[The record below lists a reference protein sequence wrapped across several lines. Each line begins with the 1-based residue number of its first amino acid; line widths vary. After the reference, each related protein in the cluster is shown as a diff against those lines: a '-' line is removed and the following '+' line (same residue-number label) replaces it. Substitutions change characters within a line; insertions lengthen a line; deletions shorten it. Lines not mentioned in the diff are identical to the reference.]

1 VYWQPPLHAASLFVA
16 AGLAV
21 WAGMVARTRPSVP
34 GSAAFV
40 WLMVAVAHWCL
51 TSALHT
57 LVTDT
62 TARLVIARVQYLAIA
77 PIGVLWLSFA
87 AGYARARWLLPGW
100 LRAGLWVI
108 PAVTLIAVV
117 TNEYHGWL
125 WARISPVET
134 RWGPQLVYSGG
145 AWFWVHVTY
154 TYALFLAGTA
164 FLVTGLRRFPPP
176 YRTQTWAVIV
186 GGLAPW
192 VGNLLYVAGL
202 QPVPGVDPTPL
213 AFTISGLCFT
223 WGLYRYRLFGLVP
236 IARDMV
242 VDSMEDG
249 VLVLDAQR
257 RIIDLNRAAERY
269 TGCSPASVG
278 TPIDEVVAWWTEA
291 IAEERASGDLPAVV
305 KTEPGPRYFE
315 VRVSPVRDPERRFAG
330 WLVIIRDITARRRVE
345 SERYALERRLQEQQK
360 SESLTIFAAGVAHDF
375 NNLLTGILGNAD
387 LLAIQAPA
395 DGAQRRTAEAIIIGA
410 QRAADLVSKML
421 AYAGEGRV
429 VSERVDLD
437 TLTREMVDVM
447 AASARH
453 CTLTYSSP
461 GPLPAVDAD
470 PTQIRQVVLNLI
482 MNAVEA
488 VEEGGLVTVATGQE
502 SLDRAALAQMTY
514 GADADPGPYVFV
526 DVVDNGVGMSDDT
539 LARIFDPFYST
550 KDQGRGLGLAAVRG
564 IVRSHQAAL
573 RVTTKPGQGTRFR
586 VWLSLTPGRQ
596 SLG

>member
-1 VYWQPPLHAASLFVA
+1 VTLAAA
-16 AGLAV
+16 
-21 WAGMVARTRPSVP
+21 M
-34 GSAAFV
+34 
-40 WLMVAVAHWCL
+40 
-51 TSALHT
+51 TSRYHT
-57 LVTDT
+57 LIWTDIT
-62 TARLVIARVQYLAIA
+62 
-77 PIGVLWLSFA
+77 
-87 AGYARARWLLPGW
+87 
-100 LRAGLWVI
+100 
-108 PAVTLIAVV
+108 
-117 TNEYHGWL
+117 
-125 WARISPVET
+125 PVDT
-134 RWGPQLVYSGG
+134 VWGPQLVYRGG
-145 AWFWVHVTY
+145 SWFWVHVVY

-164 FLVTGLRRFPPP
+164 FIAIGLRRFPPP
-176 YRTQTWAVIV
+176 YRAQTWAVIV

-192 VGNLLYVAGL
+192 LGNLLYVSGIR
-202 QPVPGVDPTPL
+202 PVPGVDPTPM
-213 AFTISGLCFT
+213 AFAVSGLCFT
-223 WGLYRYRLFGLVP
+223 WALYRYRLFGLVP

-242 VDSMEDG
+242 IDSMEDG
-249 VLVLDAQR
+249 VLVLDAER
-257 RIIDLNRAAERY
+257 RIIDLNAAAERY

-278 TPIDEVVAWWTEA
+278 RPIDEVVGWWTGA
-291 IAEERASGDLPAVV
+291 IAEDRRSGDMPAVV

-315 VRVSPVRDPERRFAG
+315 VRVSPVRDPERHFTG
-330 WLVIIRDITARRRVE
+330 WLVIVRDITLRRRVE
-345 SERYALERRLQEQQK
+345 AERYALERRLQEQQK

-395 DGAQRRTAEAIIIGA
+395 DSPQRRTAEAIVIGA

-437 TLTREMVDVM
+437 TLAREMVDVM

-488 VEEGGLVTVATGQE
+488 VDEGGLVTVATGQE
-502 SLDRAALAQMTY
+502 ALDKAALAQMTY

-526 DVVDNGVGMSDDT
+526 DVVDNGPGMSDDT

-550 KDQGRGLGLAAVRG
+550 RDQGRGLGLAAVRG

-573 RVTTKPGQGTRFR
+573 RVTTKRGQGTRFR

-596 SLG
+596 ALGDRRRE